1 MPSPE
6 PRRLSS
12 AQPSDASVY
21 DQRYGHRQD
30 DPVNT
35 GIIPAALADTS
46 YRFYVGFA
54 LYFS

>member
-35 GIIPAALADTS
+35 GIIPAALADTL